1 MFTIPLVFSLFPIQA
16 LAEPAN
22 HELNKKNPHRDD
34 EKFQQLLAQ
43 VDPSTLHAVLHHHS
57 PKKFQHG
64 MFREDKTAVEVI
76 HRDDAPLATSIINLA
91 KRQEISNG
99 TFTSVAVPS
108 ESPSATTP
116 LAESSDAPEPAPE
129 QDSTT
134 VVEPNPSQSEPQTIE
149 TASPLSDSESTSPSG
164 AVSIDPSTTEILTDT
179 EPTPSAGASETLS
192 SPSPTPTD
200 DDSLSSSVGSV
211 FTITNSFGV
220 IIVTTVGG
228 EARTIG
234 SITSYVPTFTTEPS
248 SFVGLST
255 RRQSSRSSVILRTT
269 TLPDGSQST
278 VTAITIVPN
287 PGDDSPTPTGEA
299 GVIQGTGTGTG
310 TAAPGLQTGVAVRT
324 GSVMKEMLCVI
335 GGTVGMAMLM

>member
-1 MFTIPLVFSLFPIQA
+1 MVYKMMFTIPLLFSLFPIQA

-22 HELNKKNPHRDD
+22 QHNRKNPHQDD
-34 EKFQQLLAQ
+34 EKFQQLLAE

-57 PKKFQHG
+57 PKKFQRG

-91 KRQEISNG
+91 KRQEGSNG
-99 TFTSVAVPS
+99 TFTNAEVPS
-108 ESPSATTP
+108 ESPSAITP
-116 LAESSDAPEPAPE
+116 LAESTDAPEPGPE
-129 QDSTT
+129 QDSTA
-134 VVEPNPSQSEPQTIE
+134 VVEPTLSQSEPQT
-149 TASPLSDSESTSPSG
+149 TLSDSEPT
-164 AVSIDPSTTEILTDT
+164 DPSATEILTGI
-179 EPTPSAGASETLS
+179 EPTPSAADSDTS

-200 DDSLSSSVGSV
+200 DDSLSRSVGSV

-228 EARTIG
+228 ESRTIG

-248 SFVGLST
+248 SLVASSS
-255 RRQSSRSSVILRTT
+255 RRQGSRSSIIVRTS
-269 TLPDGSQST
+269 TLPDGSQSV
-278 VTAITIVPN
+278 VTATAIVPN
-287 PGDDSPTPTGEA
+287 PGDDSSTPTGEA
-299 GVIQGTGTGTG
+299 GVIQGAGTG

-335 GGTVGMAMLM
+335 GGAVGVAMLM